1 MTETLVTELRTPEA
15 RTALADAL
23 HALFQQWGIHDI
35 NQIELLG
42 IQEIKKL
49 QQGVPLPDDTDVLE
63 RAGQLLA
70 IERALN
76 KLYPYQPG
84 RRNDWV
90 LTPNSMLNDVPPINI
105 MLEGL
110 DGIKKVRE
118 LIEALV

>member
-15 RTALADAL
+15 RTALAEAL
-23 HALFQQWGIHDI
+23 LALFKQWGIHDI
-35 NQIELLG
+35 NQLELLG
-42 IQEIKKL
+42 VQELNKL
-49 QQGVPLPDDTDVLE
+49 QYGVPLPDDTDVLE

-70 IERALN
+70 IERALS
-76 KLYPYQPG
+76 KRYPYQPS

-90 LTPNSMLNDVPPINI
+90 LTENPMLNAVPPINI

-118 LIEALV
+118 LIDVSV